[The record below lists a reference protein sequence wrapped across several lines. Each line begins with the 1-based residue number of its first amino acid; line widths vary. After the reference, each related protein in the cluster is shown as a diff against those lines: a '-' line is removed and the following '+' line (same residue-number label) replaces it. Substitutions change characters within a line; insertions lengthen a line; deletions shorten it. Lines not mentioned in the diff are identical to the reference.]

1 MSKQTMGEFL
11 ALLRKANGFTQQ
23 DVADKLN
30 ISNRTLSSWETD
42 RTTPDILLL
51 PAIADLYGVTV
62 DELLRCER
70 SAAENGN
77 KEISDKAKNSA
88 RKHRLGK
95 FSANSLL
102 LTCLGCFGAVMIAL
116 SFIFWLYA
124 SCPTWLFILLIVL
137 SACDIVVC
145 GVILFY
151 NYYNAKTAEGLV
163 LKEDYTEEKKPYALA
178 LKRKSA
184 KFFLLCAL
192 PLISFAIIMII
203 AAVIIE
209 PANFEILGV
218 EFNVVGAYVATICTT
233 GGLGIAFL
241 IAYFVYVNVNFLWL
255 ANETQAANHKCNA
268 KLLGKTV
275 GFGTIPIFV
284 FLLIMGIFNSVY
296 PESYNVLM
304 SADTPDDFK
313 RQIQTLT
320 VTDDD
325 WFHTECGKPIG
336 EYYLDF
342 TGYPEHD
349 TYYDL
354 GNGFCG
360 IFESYFFQEDYK
372 YVWRVAV
379 LKTDKLPEKNEDG
392 YYYSDEVEEL
402 IYNSYSVMY
411 AYNTFGLEY
420 VNVAYNFSTNDYTY
434 DAGLGMSIHSELT
447 AFERN
452 GKYEFGL
459 KDTFDASLTSFYLFV
474 FATGVTAITCTA
486 IYLTKRKKQRFE
498 F

>member
-42 RTTPDILLL
+42 RTTPDVLLL

-70 SAAENGN
+70 SATENGN

-95 FSANSLL
+95 FSAKSLL
-102 LTCLGCFGAVMIAL
+102 LSCLGCFGAVMIAL
-116 SFIFWLYA
+116 SFIFWMYA

-151 NYYNAKTAEGLV
+151 LYYNAKVAEGLI

-184 KFFLLCAL
+184 MFFLFCAL
-192 PLISFAIIMII
+192 PLALFAIAMII
-203 AAVIIE
+203 ATIIIN
-209 PANFEILGV
+209 PYNYEILGV
-218 EFNVVGAYVATICTT
+218 TINVIGAYAATICTT
-233 GGLGIAFL
+233 GGLGIALL
-241 IAYFVYVNVNFLWL
+241 ISYLVYSNINFINL
-255 ANETQAANHKCNA
+255 ANEKQAETHKHNS

-275 GFGTIPIFV
+275 GFGAIPVGI
-284 FLLIMGIFNSVY
+284 FLLIMGILNSVFPTTY
-296 PESYNVLM
+296 SAYVG
-304 SADTPDDFK
+304 ADTPEDFK
-313 RQIQTLT
+313 RQMQTLEIKKYSGFYI
-320 VTDDD
+320 D
-325 WFHTECGKPIG
+325 CGKPVG
-336 EYYLDF
+336 EYYLNF
-342 TGYPEHD
+342 PEE
-349 TYYDL
+349 YEPGLYDL

-360 IFESYFFQEDYK
+360 LSNYYADSETWAILL
-372 YVWRVAV
+372 
-379 LKTDKLPEKNEDG
+379 LKEEGNIPEKNEYGEYD
-392 YYYSDEVEEL
+392 D
-402 IYNSYSVMY
+402 SYFYDSFILCETY
-411 AYNTFGLEY
+411 TDFGIKY
-420 VNVAYNFSTNDYTY
+420 VNVACNYTIYNDSVL
-434 DAGLGMSIHSELT
+434 GLTIETELK
-447 AFERN
+447 ARRYR
-452 GKYEFGL
+452 GKYEFGAE
-459 KDTFDASLTSFYLFV
+459 DTIDASLTSFYLFL
-474 FATGVTAITCTA
+474 FATGVTTITCTA
-486 IYLTKRKKQRFE
+486 IYFTKRKKQSFE